1 MYNTIKWIADGCWLL
16 SIVLLFFGYVTEAEG
31 EFIWFVGIIAVVGV
45 LLRAGAAKFRL
56 EENKSK
62 PVTTVNA
69 TIMSH
74 RTESWDRRRYDTRYF
89 VKFLIGQD
97 KVRLELEVPMLEFE
111 ALHPGDTGVLRYR
124 DWEYLSFV
132 PGQRVEATILPPVE
146 TKTIQMQEVST
157 DDGILTHEIDA

>member
-31 EFIWFVGIIAVVGV
+31 EFVWFVGIIAVVGV
-45 LLRAGAAKFRL
+45 LLRERAAKLRL

-74 RTESWDRRRYDTRYF
+74 RTESRDRWGYDKRYY
-89 VKFLIGQD
+89 VKFLIGQE
-97 KVRLELEVPMLEFE
+97 KLRLELELPKSESE

-132 PGQRVEATILPPVE
+132 PGQRVEETILPPVE

-157 DDGILTHEIDA
+157 DDGILTHEIDE